1 MSEEQVEIVREH
13 VDAVGH
19 GDFPRALSFFDPH
32 VVVDMSRIAHAPG
45 TEYAAFGPEGVA
57 DYMRRY
63 AGTFEDYRYEVE
75 RLTDLGSGAV
85 LAAVTE
91 TGRGKGSGVPVNR
104 SFAALYTVI
113 GGKIARAT
121 LFATERDALEAVGL
135 SE

>member
-1 MSEEQVEIVREH
+1 MSEEQVEIVRDHIE
-13 VDAVGH
+13 AVRSR
-19 GDFPRALSFFDPH
+19 DFPRALSFFDPH

-45 TEYAAFGPEGVA
+45 TEYAAISPEGVA

-63 AGTFEDYRYEVE
+63 AGTFEDYRYVVE

-85 LAAVTE
+85 LANVTE

-104 SFAALYTVI
+104 SFATLYTVI
-113 GGKIARAT
+113 DGKIARAT
-121 LFATERDALEAVGL
+121 LFRTEQDALKAAGL